1 LAFATRAVD
10 APHRIETPAR
20 LLFRGIPV
28 RAVRG
33 VAADPKV
40 DLDGPGL
47 LSWGSSIAP
56 SPTRLSLRPHPPG
69 PSSRLRSGTATS
81 RTCSVPAVPPGFNGF
96 LRRGRIRRLAPS
108 TACGFVAPRSR
119 PWGSPRFGLPGPAS
133 RPNPT
138 RRSWTRRSGGVFPC
152 GEYPSKRS
160 PPRQP
165 WTMPSPRVVLSDSVA
180 FTGWRALPP
189 FRAVLA
195 AVSPRCAA
203 LLADLRAFFRRG
215 VRCGRATLPL
225 RARSMLPWALDR
237 LVPDAA
243 TRFASPS
250 LVLDVSPC
258 GPTASA
264 SPTRMSREG
273 KMSRPCLAP
282 CDRRCGLPRREDRVR
297 SRWLRHLPKEAPRPH
312 PYWAPKESVGCRWI
326 RPEEVPP
333 RRSGARR
340 RAVANVIATHLRRD
354 SCATQHSLRRAA
366 PVVRAPSP
374 HPSAVARV
382 LDGKTARRG
391 RSHPEVCAPA
401 RHSRTSR
408 RMLRR
413 NPAAGIPKDS
423 DRWASRGPP
432 GGGPLATRGSG

>member
-28 RAVRG
+28 RAVQG

-56 SPTRLSLRPHPPG
+56 PPTRLSLRPHPPG
-69 PSSRLRSGTATS
+69 PSPRLRSGTATS

-138 RRSWTRRSGGVFPC
+138 RRSWTRRSWGVFPC

-165 WTMPSPRVVLSDSVA
+165 STMPSPRVVLSDSVA
-180 FTGWRALPP
+180 YTGWRALPP

-215 VRCGRATLPL
+215 VRCSRATFPL

-243 TRFASPS
+243 TRFAPPS

-282 CDRRCGLPRREDRVR
+282 CDRWRGLPRREDRGR
-297 SRWLRHLPKEAPRPH
+297 SRWLQHLPKEAPRPH

-326 RPEEVPP
+326 RPEEAPP
-333 RRSGARR
+333 RRSWRPKARGC
-340 RAVANVIATHLRRD
+340 RRD
-354 SCATQHSLRRAA
+354 RDASPKRLVRDPALA
-366 PVVRAPSP
+366 PKSGAGGSSFFSPSF
-374 HPSAVARV
+374 S
-382 LDGKTARRG
+382 G
-391 RSHPEVCAPA
+391 RP
-401 RHSRTSR
+401 RT
-408 RMLRR
+408 
-413 NPAAGIPKDS
+413 
-423 DRWASRGPP
+423 
-432 GGGPLATRGSG
+432 